1 VPVIIVAPV
10 RNTGASR
17 PHVAVLLRC
26 NGFSYCA
33 ETRYTEWGRRTV
45 TNHEQAEPIAIVGIG
60 CRLPGGINALGEY
73 WRFLM
78 GAHEAIGDIP
88 ASRWEAYAA
97 NPRFAGALRAVTRR
111 GAFLDDAAGFDA
123 QFFGVSPREAELIDP
138 QQRLALETSWEA
150 LEDAGIPPHT
160 LAGTDAGV
168 FMGAGSDDYGRQM
181 LEDLPGIEAWT
192 GIGSSLCAVAN
203 RVSYVLDLRGPSL
216 AVDTA
221 CSSSLVAIHLAC
233 QSLRA
238 SESTIALAGGVH
250 LVAAPGLSMVLDAAG
265 ATSPDG
271 RSKSFDASADGYGR
285 GEGVGVLVLKRLSDA
300 VRDGDHIRAVVR
312 GSAVNQDGRTNGI
325 MAPSGDA
332 QEYVV
337 RQALRQAAVDPLTV
351 DYVEAH
357 GTGTRLG
364 DPIEVAALARV
375 FGADRPADAPCL
387 IGSVKANIGHLEA
400 GAGVA
405 GVIKAVLAL
414 EHATIPP
421 TAGLT
426 ELNPDIPWAE
436 SGLLVTTEPV
446 PWPQGQPVRR
456 AGVSG
461 FGYGGTVS
469 HVLLEQAPADTHQPT
484 ATDTGPWLFVLSAAS
499 EEGVCGEAATLAKW
513 LAGEGADTP
522 LKDVAHTLLEHRS
535 HLVNRA
541 AVVAGD
547 RASLIAGLEAV
558 AAGESS
564 PMVATGRVPGDQGP
578 GPVWVFSG
586 HGSQWVGMGRDLLTA
601 EPAFREAI
609 AEIDPVFEQEAGFSP
624 LEVLLHGPLED
635 VDVIQP
641 MIFAVQAGLT
651 AVLRSRG
658 LVPAAIIGHSVGE
671 VAAAVAAGVFDLETG
686 ARLVCRRSALLRK
699 AAGGGAMAMVQLP
712 FDDVQDRLAGQQD
725 VVAAIAASPAST
737 VISGSPDGVAAIS
750 EEWSAKDVMVRTV
763 ASTVAFHGPQMDPLL
778 DDLVAAL
785 ADLPPAEPTVPLYST
800 ALTDPRSK
808 APRDG
813 HYWAAN
819 LRQPVRLDTAVTA
832 AAEDGHRVFIELSA
846 HPVVVHSITETLTD
860 GAFVTGTVRRDRP
873 EVATLLAN
881 LGALHCHGAIAEPAK
896 LQQPGRRTDLPR
908 RTWQHKQYWRKP
920 SGRYQTGGAHDVDS
934 YTLLGA
940 PVTVAGASALE
951 IWQTHIDQLS
961 LPYPGAHPIHG
972 VEVIPAAVLLN
983 TFLVA
988 GRTRVLTDVQLKVP
1002 VAVTGEHAIQVV
1014 RTDNMARLA
1023 SRRLDTANDA
1033 AGWLTHSVTSLDG
1046 GAAVDFDRPEELPSM
1061 PTGAVTERLR
1071 SVGVADVGFP
1081 WQIDSLAG
1089 AGGEMVA
1096 EVRPAPGDEP
1106 AAIRWPSLLD
1116 AVLSIAPL
1124 AFPNDQTLRMPAA
1137 IKALDLAETLPHRVV
1152 VHVRLTQPD
1161 TTDVLI
1167 TDTEGNS
1174 LGTLAGLRFGTLDGD
1189 PGASISPQRLVH
1201 RLEWMP
1207 VELTPDKRLRLRTIA
1222 LVGDG
1227 ELADALA
1234 NKLTAAGLRC
1244 LRASEPGEL
1253 TDLID
1258 DLGHGDA
1265 VLVLPMTGAVAQRS
1279 AWQLASTAQLL
1290 IDRCGSLPPRLWAV
1304 THKAWAGGEPADVAQ
1319 SSMWGLIRVIAG
1331 EHPELAARLVD
1342 IDADADL
1349 ENLVPLLRS
1358 QPEPDGYALRRNDI
1372 AAARLVPLTGEP
1384 GAETMRCRANGTYL
1398 ITGGLGA
1405 LGIEVATWLASRGA
1419 QRLVLTG
1426 RTALPPRNDWDQV
1439 TDPQLARRIDAVRSL
1454 EALGVTVRVL
1464 AFDIADKKAAAEALT
1479 SDALGLPP
1487 IQGIVHAAGVL
1498 DDRMLGKLD
1507 EDSLKTVMRPKVDG
1521 ALVLDELF
1529 PPGSVDFFVLFSS
1542 IGFQLGLT
1550 GQASYASANA
1560 FLDALARQRRAGG
1573 HRDTTS
1579 FAWTSWRGMGMAASD
1594 FVDAELADRGVG
1606 DISPTDAFGAWQ
1618 FASGFDADYVAVLR
1632 AVAASGVTTLPIL
1645 REISV
1650 PADAGESDDGPV
1662 DFAAE
1667 LDPAELRAQ
1676 LLGEVGKQIEAELK
1690 LSAAKLDI
1698 HRPLTELGLDSIM
1711 TQVIRRG
1718 LEKRLRLSLPA
1729 TLIWN
1734 HPTAAAVADYLATQL
1749 GRDTA

>member
-1 VPVIIVAPV
+1 M
-10 RNTGASR
+10 N
-17 PHVAVLLRC
+17 
-26 NGFSYCA
+26 
-33 ETRYTEWGRRTV
+33 
-45 TNHEQAEPIAIVGIG
+45 NHEEAEPIAVVGMG
-60 CRLPGGINALGEY
+60 CRLPGGINALDEY

-78 GAHEAIGDIP
+78 DGGEAIGDIP
-88 ASRWEAYAA
+88 AERWDAYAA
-97 NPRFAGALRAVTRR
+97 NPRFTGALRAVTRR
-111 GAFLDDAAGFDA
+111 GAFLSDAAGFDA
-123 QFFGVSPREAELIDP
+123 EFFGVTPREAELIDP

-238 SESTIALAGGVH
+238 GESTVALAGGVH

-285 GEGVGVLVLKRLSDA
+285 GEGVGVLVLKRLADA
-300 VRDGDHIRAVVR
+300 VRDGDHIRAVIR

-325 MAPSGDA
+325 MAPSGQA

-337 RQALRQAAVDPLTV
+337 RQALRQAGVDPLTV

-357 GTGTRLG
+357 GTGTRVG

-375 FGADRPADAPCL
+375 FGVGRPADAPCL

-405 GVIKAVLAL
+405 GVIKAVLAI

-421 TAGLT
+421 TVNLT
-426 ELNPDIPWAE
+426 ELNPDIPWSE
-436 SGLLVTTEPV
+436 SGLLVTTEPTA
-446 PWPQGQPVRR
+446 WPSGHAVRR

-469 HVLLEQAPADTHQPT
+469 HVLLEQAPADTREPST
-484 ATDTGPWLFVLSAAS
+484 AGVGPRMFALSSAS
-499 EEGVCGEAATLAKW
+499 EEGVRAEAGALAAW
-513 LAGEGADTP
+513 LAGEGAGTSLD
-522 LKDVAHTLLEHRS
+522 DIAHTLLTHRS
-535 HLVNRA
+535 HLPYRA
-541 AVVAGD
+541 TVVADDHG
-547 RASLIAGLEAV
+547 SLIDALAAV
-558 AAGESS
+558 AAGEPN
-564 PMVATGRVPGDQGP
+564 PMVATGRVLGDLGP

-586 HGSQWVGMGRDLLTA
+586 HGSQWDGMGRELLA
-601 EPAFREAI
+601 GEPAFREVLDL
-609 AEIDPVFEQEAGFSP
+609 IDPVFVAEIGFSP
-624 LEVLLHGPLED
+624 RAVLLDGPLTD

-641 MIFAVQAGLT
+641 MIFAVQVGLN

-658 LVPAAIIGHSVGE
+658 LVPAAVIGHSVGE
-671 VAAAVAAGVFDLETG
+671 IAAAVAVGVFDLETG

-699 AAGGGAMAMVQLP
+699 AAGGGAMAMAQLA
-712 FDDVQDRLAGQQD
+712 FTDARDRLAGQDD
-725 VVAAIAASPAST
+725 VVAAIAASALST

-750 EEWSAKDVMVRTV
+750 EQWTASGVMVRAV
-763 ASTVAFHGPQMDPLL
+763 ASNVAFHSPQMDPLL

-785 ADLPPAEPTVPLYST
+785 ADLPPATPTVPLYST
-800 ALTDPRSK
+800 ALDDPRST

-813 HYWAAN
+813 HYWATN
-819 LRQPVRLDTAVTA
+819 LRQPVRLDTAVA
-832 AAEDGHRVFIELSA
+832 AALDDGHRVFIELSA
-846 HPVVVHSITETLTD
+846 HPVVVHSISETLAQKGID

-873 EVATLLAN
+873 EVATMLAN
-881 LGALHCHGAIAEPAK
+881 LGALHCHGAVGEPS
-896 LQQPGRRTDLPR
+896 LSQPPGRRTDLPR
-908 RTWQHKQYWRKP
+908 RAWQHRAYWRQP
-920 SGRYQTGGAHDVDS
+920 SGRNQTGGAHDVDS

-940 PVTVAGASALE
+940 PVTVAGASSLE
-951 IWQTHIDQLS
+951 IWQTHLDRDS

-983 TFLVA
+983 TFLAA

-1002 VAVTGEHAIQVV
+1002 VAVTGEHAVQVV
-1014 RTDNMARLA
+1014 RQDNVVRLA
-1023 SRRLDTANDA
+1023 SRLFDTDSTS
-1033 AGWLTHSVTSLDG
+1033 WLTHSVASLDSAG
-1046 GAAVDFDRPEELPSM
+1046 VAGFDLPTDELPAL
-1061 PTGAVTERLR
+1061 PPGAVNERLR

-1081 WQIDSLAG
+1081 WQIVSLAG
-1089 AGGEMVA
+1089 TGGELVA
-1096 EVRPAPGDEP
+1096 EVRPAPQDGS
-1106 AAIRWPSLLD
+1106 AAIGWPSLFD

-1124 AFPNDQTLRMPAA
+1124 AFADDQTLRMPAV
-1137 IKALDLAETLPHRVV
+1137 IKAVHLTDALPDQVV
-1152 VHVRLTQPD
+1152 VHVRLTRPD

-1167 TDTEGNS
+1167 GDGEGNV
-1174 LGTLAGLRFGTLDGD
+1174 LGTFTGLRFGTLDGD
-1189 PGASISPQRLVH
+1189 PGASAGPQHLVH
-1201 RLEWMP
+1201 QLAWMP
-1207 VELTPDKRLRLRTIA
+1207 VELKPDKRSRLRSVAI
-1222 LVGDG
+1222 VGDG
-1227 ELADALA
+1227 DLADVLSGRLA
-1234 NKLTAAGLRC
+1234 DEGLRC
-1244 LRASEPGEL
+1244 LRAGEPSEL
-1253 TDLID
+1253 IDLID

-1265 VLVLPMTGAVAQRS
+1265 VLVLPVTPGTHEPAGASARRS
-1279 AWQLASTAQLL
+1279 AWRLASTAQLL
-1290 IDRCGSLPPRLWAV
+1290 IERCGTLPPRLWAV
-1304 THKAWAGGEPADVAQ
+1304 THGAWASSEPGDAAQ
-1319 SSMWGLIRVIAG
+1319 SSMWGMIRVIAG

-1349 ENLVPLLRS
+1349 GNLVPLLRS
-1358 QPEPDGYALRRNDI
+1358 APEPEGFALRRNDI

-1384 GAETMRCRANGTYL
+1384 SSEAIRCRANGTYL

-1419 QRLVLTG
+1419 RRLVLTG
-1426 RTALPPRNDWDQV
+1426 RTALPPRASWDQV
-1439 TDPQLARRIDAVRSL
+1439 TDPQVARRIDGVRSL

-1464 AFDIADKKAAAEALT
+1464 AFDIADRDAAAAALT
-1479 SDALGLPP
+1479 PDALGLPA
-1487 IQGIVHAAGVL
+1487 IQGVVHAAGVL
-1498 DDRMLGKLD
+1498 DDRMLNTLD
-1507 EDSLKTVMRPKVDG
+1507 EASLSTVMRPKVDG

-1560 FLDALARQRRAGG
+1560 CLDALARQRRAGG

-1579 FAWTSWRGMGMAASD
+1579 FAWTSWRAMGMAAND

-1606 DISPTDAFGAWQ
+1606 DVSPTDAFESWEY
-1618 FASGFDADYVAVLR
+1618 ASRFDAGYVAVLR
-1632 AVAASGVTTLPIL
+1632 VVASSGAARLPIL
-1645 REISV
+1645 REISEISAA
-1650 PADAGESDDGPV
+1650 PDPGADGPV
-1662 DFAAE
+1662 HLSGTLA
-1667 LDPAELRAQ
+1667 PAELRS
-1676 LLGEVGKQIEAELK
+1676 LLLDEVGRQIEAELRI
-1690 LSAAKLDI
+1690 SAATLDI

-1729 TLIWN
+1729 TLIWK
-1734 HPTAAAVADYLATQL
+1734 HPTAAAVTEYLATQL
-1749 GRDTA
+1749 AERDTA